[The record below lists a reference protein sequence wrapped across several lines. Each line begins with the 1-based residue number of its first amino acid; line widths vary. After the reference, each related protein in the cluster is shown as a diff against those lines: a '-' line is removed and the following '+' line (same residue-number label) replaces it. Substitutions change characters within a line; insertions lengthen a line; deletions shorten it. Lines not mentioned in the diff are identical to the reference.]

1 MKTIKIKDWNEV
13 PNNFTGIVKDTNGD
27 KFWYLDGNVHRE
39 GGPAIEWSNGNKSWY
54 FNGRKHR
61 IDGPALEY
69 HNGYKAYYI
78 NGKEVLKEA
87 QEVLYGFYKL
97 KGIL

>member
-1 MKTIKIKDWNEV
+1 MKTIEVKDWNEV
-13 PNNFTGIVKDTNGD
+13 PNNFTGIVEDTNGD

-87 QEVLYGFYKL
+87 QEVLYAMYKL